1 MIALWFSCRKVFRN
15 AKTSKTFLKKCQR
28 VRYHSNVYD
37 IGLPWSAMIHY
48 WGGGGL
54 SIAKR
59 QAKLML
65 TSLFCFTMYRL
76 VIGRFFIRFFIQR
89 MCNMNM
95 NSEFT
100 IYQLICRKYTIVW
113 PNLLTPYWVVISG
126 LWPYVIEIVSLEYIM
141 LFFRSFKNYLR
152 IYKVASISRRY
163 TFALLKQTVV
173 WQLIFFFF

>member
-1 MIALWFSCRKVFRN
+1 MPKHPKHFLRN
-15 AKTSKTFLKKCQR
+15 AKGS
-28 VRYHSNVYD
+28 D
-37 IGLPWSAMIHY
+37 ITQMSMILGSRGAR
-48 WGGGGL
+48 WFIIGGGGL

-100 IYQLICRKYTIVW
+100 IYPLICHKYTIVW

-152 IYKVASISRRY
+152 IYKVAFISRRY

-173 WQLIFFFF
+173 WQLIFFFFKL